1 MGKFAEYESYDAIGL
16 ADLVRRKEVTPEE
29 LLAEALARTERL
41 NPKLNAVVH
50 AVPEQGAGTDR
61 AAACPMDR
69 SPAYRSCS
77 RIWAARRSA
86 IRPACGSRL
95 FANYQWTFD
104 SEIYLRL
111 KNARAGRPSRARPR
125 RSSASSPVDR
135 GRRLWRPDA
144 QSLESQS
151 HIRRLQ
157 RRQRR
162 GGRGRHRSDG
172 PWQRRRRLGAHSR
185 LLLRPVR
192 LKPTRARLPD
202 GPASGEGWGGMAI
215 DGLLSRSVRDT
226 AAALDARHGADLGAP
241 YWAPPVARPYIEEIK
256 TPPRRLRIAVCRT
269 RYQRR
274 ADPSRVR
281 RRRWTAPRSSAPI
294 SVMRSSRHAPSFDF
308 EKVVRAW
315 TNVVL
320 CGTALS
326 VQTRARRWADKP
338 ARTIWSR
345 RSCNA
350 CEIAPS
356 VSGTAYLAA
365 INLVHATGRLFAAL
379 HAEVRR
385 AAEADAGRAAGG
397 CRPLRHEQ
405 SGFSRLPAG
414 SERARSAIR
423 PSPRCS
429 TSPASRRCRCRS
441 IGRQAGL
448 PIGVHFAAKF
458 GDEATLLKLAAQL
471 EQASP
476 WFNRRPVLQP

>member
-1 MGKFAEYESYDAIGL
+1 VGKIAEYESYDAIGL

-50 AVPEQGAGTDR
+50 AVPEKAQELIRGGLPDGPFTGVPFLLKDLG
-61 AAACPMDR
+61 CE
-69 SPAYRSCS
+69 
-77 RIWAARRSA
+77 A
-86 IRPACGSRL
+86 IGYPTHMGSRL
-95 FANYQWTFD
+95 YANYQWTFD

-111 KNARAGRPSRARPR
+111 KNAGLVSFARTTSPELGVSPVTEAVVYGGPTRNPWNLNHTSGGSSGGSGAAVAAGIVPLAHGSDGGGSVRIP
-125 RSSASSPVDR
+125 ASSC
-135 GRRLWRPDA
+135 GLF
-144 QSLESQS
+144 
-151 HIRRLQ
+151 
-157 RRQRR
+157 
-162 GGRGRHRSDG
+162 GM
-172 PWQRRRRLGAHSR
+172 
-185 LLLRPVR
+185 
-192 LKPTRARLPD
+192 KPTRARLPD

-226 AAALDARHGADLGAP
+226 AAALDACHGADLGAP

-269 RYQRR
+269 RYDGEPIH
-274 ADPSRVR
+274 ADCAEAVD
-281 RRRWTAPRSSAPI
+281 SAAKLCADLGHEI
-294 SVMRSSRHAPSFDF
+294 VEDKPSFDF

-326 VQTRARRWADKP
+326 VQMRAQALGRKAGKDDLEP
-338 ARTIWSR
+338 AIL
-345 RSCNA
+345 NA

-365 INLVHATGRLFAAL
+365 INLVHATGRLFERFMQKYDVLLNATLAEPPAVVGRFAMSNPDFLDYRLGPTGTIRYSPFTSLFNISGQPAMSVPL
-379 HAEVRR
+379 HW
-385 AAEADAGRAAGG
+385 
-397 CRPLRHEQ
+397 
-405 SGFSRLPAG
+405 SK
-414 SERARSAIR
+414 
-423 PSPRCS
+423 
-429 TSPASRRCRCRS
+429 
-441 IGRQAGL
+441 AGL